1 MRTRVKICGITR
13 PEDGQRAAALGA
25 DAVGLVFFAGSP
37 RHVSIDTAASVIAA
51 LPPLVAVV
59 ALFQDPAAAEVE
71 QVLAK
76 LPVDLLQFH
85 GSESPE
91 FCRAFGRRYLKA
103 LAMGEGSLDPVLQ
116 ARQYPDAAGY
126 LLDSH
131 AAGQQGGSGRT
142 FDWSRIPANLAR
154 PILLA
159 GGLHAGNVAAA
170 IRQYRPYGVDVS
182 SGVEAGKGIK
192 DAAKMAAFINEV
204 RRVESE

>member
-1 MRTRVKICGITR
+1 
-13 PEDGQRAAALGA
+13 
-25 DAVGLVFFAGSP
+25 
-37 RHVSIDTAASVIAA
+37 
-51 LPPLVAVV
+51 
-59 ALFQDPAAAEVE
+59 
-71 QVLAK
+71 
-76 LPVDLLQFH
+76 
-85 GSESPE
+85 
-91 FCRAFGRRYLKA
+91 
-103 LAMGEGSLDPVLQ
+103 GSLDPVLQ

-204 RRVESE
+204 RRVQSE